1 MLMIY
6 WETIDFAQAIK
17 RVEEEKKTIETHST
31 LRSAWILHFQ
41 LLLYRLEWICN
52 GFCNVFRVLISTMQ
66 SRDRDIKNSSS
77 SAVEWKINRK

>member
-17 RVEEEKKTIETHST
+17 RVEEEKKKPIETHST

-52 GFCNVFRVLISTMQ
+52 GFRNVFRVLIFRRAI
-66 SRDRDIKNSSS
+66 SRSRYQKLIFISSR
-77 SAVEWKINRK
+77 VEKL